1 MPASSV
7 SEEENTQVSPI
18 GFRVPQDW
26 GERGR
31 LMKPYI
37 QLAVSR
43 NNLSIKTII
52 IKQTKPDVSR
62 A

>member
-18 GFRVPQDW
+18 GLRVPQDW

-31 LMKPYI
+31 LTKPYI

-52 IKQTKPDVSR
+52 IKQNKPDVSR